1 VREATPRNDPPL
13 FIDDSSLSL
22 SLPHRDRL
30 MEVDEAEASRAGAG
44 YGFPRCYWPIIRRG
58 IDGHGI
64 IRAYTRMYE
73 HRAAHS
79 RAI

>member
-1 VREATPRNDPPL
+1 
-13 FIDDSSLSL
+13 
-22 SLPHRDRL
+22 